1 MIKIDNVHKAFG
13 SREVLKGVSISVP
26 TGSVT
31 AILGPSG
38 SGKTTFLR
46 TLNFLGKADQGTLTL
61 GDTTVDLH
69 NAGKKEI
76 LAIRRRTAMVFQSY
90 NLFSNMTALGNVMEG
105 LVTVKGVKKSEARAK
120 AEYFLEKVGMKGYED
135 YYPVQLSGGQQQR
148 VGIARALAMDP
159 EVIFFDEPTSALD
172 PELVGEVLDTIQK
185 IARELHVTMI
195 IVTHEIAFARD
206 IADQVV
212 FMEKGKVVEAG
223 APSQVLVNPKEAR
236 TREFLDRFLN
246 QGHSRSVETAPDIH
260 SVSVTTVPAAAITAV
275 SA

>member
-1 MIKIDNVHKAFG
+1 MIQINNVHKSFG
-13 SREVLKGVSISVP
+13 KKEVLKGVSLTVT

-46 TLNFLGKADQGTLTL
+46 TLNFLGKADAGTLTL

-69 NAGKKEI
+69 SASKKDI

-90 NLFSNMTALGNVMEG
+90 NLFSNMTAIGNVMEG
-105 LVTVKGVKKSEARAK
+105 LVTVKGVKKSEAREK
-120 AEYFLEKVGMKGYED
+120 AEYFLKKVGMEGYED

-172 PELVGEVLDTIQK
+172 PELVGEVLDVIQK
-185 IARELHVTMI
+185 IAKELSVTMI
-195 IVTHEIAFARD
+195 IVTHEIAFAQEV
-206 IADQVV
+206 ADQVI
-212 FMEKGKVVEAG
+212 FMEKGNIVEEG
-223 APSQVLVNPKEAR
+223 APSTVLVHPKEAR
-236 TREFLDRFLN
+236 TREFLDRYLKRN
-246 QGHSRSVETAPDIH
+246 EIH
-260 SVSVTTVPAAAITAV
+260 NAAPAAAPLPVLGEPIAIG
-275 SA
+275 A

>member
-1 MIKIDNVHKAFG
+1 MITITNVHKSFG
-13 SREVLKGVSISVP
+13 KRDVLKGVSITVP

-46 TLNFLGKADQGTLTL
+46 TLNFLGKADEGTFQL

-69 NAGKKEI
+69 NASKKEI

-90 NLFSNMTALGNVMEG
+90 NLFSNMTAIGNVMEG
-105 LVTVKGVKKSEARAK
+105 LVTVKGVKKSEAREK

-172 PELVGEVLDTIQK
+172 PELVGEVLDVIQK
-185 IARELHVTMI
+185 IAKELHVTMI

-223 APSQVLVNPKEAR
+223 APEDVLVHPKEAR
-236 TREFLDRFLN
+236 TREFLDRYLR
-246 QGHSRSVETAPDIH
+246 QGQIREEVKAPDIH
-260 SVSVTTVPAAAITAV
+260 AVPVSAITPAAAV